1 MIDDQNQALF
11 LRTLLYRQQSSHRY
25 FAACIT
31 TETPNCFCGTGYH
44 SISRD

>member
-1 MIDDQNQALF
+1 MVDDQNQAFF

-31 TETPNCFCGTGYH
+31 TKTPNRFCRTGYH
-44 SISRD
+44 AISRN